1 MTQREAFLRAVE
13 WKSGQ
18 APPVRSYPYTLP
30 AVRQLDR
37 LTFHPA
43 VTYLVGENGSG
54 KSTILEAIA
63 VAWGFNPEGGTRNF
77 AFSTWE
83 SHSPLHEDLRL
94 VRSAR
99 QAKDGFFFR
108 AESYYNVATQIEL
121 LDREP
126 SFGPP
131 LIQSYG
137 GKSLHHQ
144 SHGESFFA
152 TFLHRFRGNSLYILD
167 EPEAALS
174 PSRQMSMLSRIH
186 QLVQQGAQ
194 FIIATHSPIL
204 MAYPDSILY
213 DLAESGIE
221 MKKLEETDHFLITK
235 EFINNRQRM
244 LRELLD

>member
-1 MTQREAFLRAVE
+1 MANGDAYLRAVE
-13 WKSGQ
+13 WKAGH
-18 APPVRSYPYTLP
+18 APSERSYPYHLP
-30 AVRQLDR
+30 AVRQVAKLK
-37 LTFHPA
+37 FHPA
-43 VTYLVGENGSG
+43 VTYIVGENGSG

-83 SHSPLHEDLRL
+83 SHSPLHDHIRL
-94 VRSAR
+94 VRSPR

-108 AESYYNVATQIEL
+108 AESYYNLATHIEE

-126 SFGPP
+126 AGAPP
-131 LIQSYG
+131 IIQSYG
-137 GKSLHHQ
+137 GISLHHQ

-174 PSRQMSMLSRIH
+174 PSRQMSMLSRMH

-213 DLAESGIE
+213 DLGENGIE
-221 MKKLEETDHFLITK
+221 VKKLEETEHFLITK
-235 EFINNRQRM
+235 EFVNNRQRM
-244 LRELLD
+244 LRELLE

>member
-1 MTQREAFLRAVE
+1 MAQGEAFLRAVE
-13 WKSGQ
+13 WKTGRVPSE
-18 APPVRSYPYTLP
+18 RSYPYTLP
-30 AVRQLDR
+30 AVRQLER
-37 LTFHPA
+37 LKFHPA
-43 VTYLVGENGSG
+43 VTYLIGENGSG

-99 QAKDGFFFR
+99 QVKDGFFFR
-108 AESYYNVATQIEL
+108 AESYYNVATHIEE
-121 LDREP
+121 LDRQP
-126 SFGPP
+126 ACAPP
-131 LIQSYG
+131 IIQSYG
-137 GKSLHHQ
+137 GTSLHHQ

-213 DLAESGIE
+213 DLGDSGIE
-221 MKKLEETDHFLITK
+221 VKTLEETDHFLITK
-235 EFINNRQRM
+235 EFVNNRQRM
-244 LRELLD
+244 LRELLE